1 MKKYVIAC
9 FVAISFTGFAQESE
23 LFYFQTNVDDVA
35 SLDIAE
41 NTDGTLSVISKKNK
55 LENDIYASHAIY
67 AFEPAYPNTKRE
79 SLKDV
84 YNITTDE
91 VKLLSDLKHN
101 FPDKYTRIDQYYPKD
116 QPYYPNDYGATSPVE
131 NLGTH
136 YGLYDLDLINAP
148 EAWGITKGSPKVI
161 VGISDS
167 RVDST
172 NADIKGRVSNYLQ
185 YFNASKGLAC
195 SHGSNIAGIA
205 IAHMDNGY
213 GRPGLCSECDV
224 VTNGYGSFRRI
235 EELVAAG
242 AKVINASWVSCHIGP
257 LHKNIEERINEFY
270 EDGIIIV
277 AAAGNWQRCGDKTAK
292 NPPDDYGY
300 PASYEKVMSVTGVF
314 TQFDNP
320 EDNII
325 EEKGKRATADLKD
338 RHNKIYYFG
347 KNGKINPPY
356 HRFSMQYNY
365 AVDICAPAVSY
376 MLGSDICNRPSDYG
390 GATSAAAPY
399 ITGVIGLMWSANYCL
414 SAYEIESILK
424 LSAAPIDHLSG
435 NEKFAGKL
443 GAGRVDAYAAVKMSK
458 DVSEPEGEVLIQDRA
473 FSRFHFRLK
482 SAANTISVSN
492 QTFKDSATVD
502 FTARKGI
509 VLKPNTI
516 LKPDRTGYIK
526 LSIDPDISIAPCE
539 QKPPK
544 DYKMIMPGRSSRS
557 VQTEVKKSFFVIE
570 IDPETKVLLI
580 EPTVDFK
587 ENTAMNTLNLLVNSK
602 QKKWYM
608 DEKVPLDDRIEIQLP
623 DEIQGS
629 VTVRVLYDSKVQYE
643 NFNIKE

>member
-1 MKKYVIAC
+1 MNKFLFFC
-9 FVAISFTGFAQESE
+9 FITVSLNGIAQETE
-23 LFYFQTNVDDVA
+23 LFFFQANVNDIA
-35 SLDIAE
+35 SLDITE
-41 NTDGTLSVISKKNK
+41 NMDGTISVQSNKSK
-55 LENDIYASHAIY
+55 LENDIYGNHTIY
-67 AFEPAYPNTKRE
+67 TFESAYPNSKRT

-84 YNITTDE
+84 YNITTNE
-91 VKLLSDLKHN
+91 VRLISDLKHN
-101 FPDKYTRIDQYYPKD
+101 FPDKYTLIDQYYPESD
-116 QPYYPNDYGATSPVE
+116 PYYPNDYGATSPVE

-172 NADIKGRVSNYLQ
+172 NADLKGRVSNYLQ
-185 YFNASKGLAC
+185 YFNASKGLGC

-205 IAHMDNGY
+205 VAHMDNGY
-213 GRPGLCSECDV
+213 GRPGLCSKCDV
-224 VTNGYGSFRRI
+224 ITNGYGSFLKI

-242 AKVINASWVSCHIGP
+242 AKVINASWVSCSIGP

-277 AAAGNWQRCGDKTAK
+277 AAAGNWQRCGDKDAK

-325 EEKGKRATADLKD
+325 EDKGKRGTSNLKD
-338 RHNKIYYFG
+338 RHNKIYHFG
-347 KNGKINPPY
+347 KSGRLNPPY

-365 AVDICAPAVSY
+365 AVDISAPAVSY
-376 MLGSDICNRPSDYG
+376 MLGSDICNRPKDYG

-399 ITGVIGLMWSANYCL
+399 VTGVIGLMWSINYCL
-414 SAYEIESILK
+414 SSYEIESILK

-435 NEKFAGKL
+435 NEKFSGKL
-443 GAGRVDAYAAVKMSK
+443 GAGRVDAYAAVKMSQDAK
-458 DVSEPEGEVLIQDRA
+458 DPKGEVVIQERE

-482 SAANTISVSN
+482 NAANTIRIAN

-516 LKPDRTGYIK
+516 LKPDRSGYIK
-526 LSIDPDISIAPCE
+526 LSVNPDISIAPCE

-544 DYKMIMPGRSSRS
+544 AYDMITPSQKSKKL
-557 VQTEVKKSFFVIE
+557 QTEADKAYFVVGINA
-570 IDPETKVLLI
+570 ETKRLVI
-580 EPTVDFK
+580 QTTNDFQ
-587 ENTAMNTLNLLVNSK
+587 ENKAAKTLNILVHSK
-602 QKKWYM
+602 RKQWFL
-608 DEKVPLDDRIEIQLP
+608 DENVPLNERIEIQLP
-623 DEIQGS
+623 EEMQGF
-629 VTVRVLYDSKVQYE
+629 VTVRILYNNKVQYE
-643 NFNIKE
+643 NLNIKE

>member
-1 MKKYVIAC
+1 MNKFLLFC
-9 FVAISFTGFAQESE
+9 FIVASSTGFAQESE
-23 LFYFQTNVDDVA
+23 LFYFQANVNDIA
-35 SLDIAE
+35 SLDIAQ
-41 NTDGTLSVISKKNK
+41 NTDGTFSVVSSKSK
-55 LENDIYASHAIY
+55 LENDIYSNHTIY
-67 AFEPAYPNTKRE
+67 AFEPAYPNSKKE

-84 YNITTDE
+84 YNITTNE

-101 FPDKYTRIDQYYPKD
+101 FPDKYTHIDQYYPAAD
-116 QPYYPNDYGATSPVE
+116 PYYPNDYGATSPVE

-136 YGLYDLDLINAP
+136 HGLYDLDLINAP

-185 YFNASKGLAC
+185 YFNNTQGLGC

-205 IAHMDNGY
+205 IAHMDNRY

-224 VTNGYGSFRRI
+224 VTNGYGSFRKI

-242 AKVINASWVSCHIGP
+242 AKVINASWVSCSIGP

-277 AAAGNWQRCGDKTAK
+277 AAAGNWQRCGDKNAK

-300 PASYEKVMSVTGVF
+300 PASYEKVMSVTGIF

-325 EEKGKRATADLKD
+325 EEKGRRATASLKD
-338 RHNKIYYFG
+338 RHNKIYFFG
-347 KNGKINPPY
+347 KNGGLKAPY

-365 AVDICAPAVSY
+365 AVDISAPAVSY
-376 MLGSDICNRPSDYG
+376 MLGSDICGRATDYG

-399 ITGVIGLMWSANYCL
+399 VTGVIGLMWSVNYCL
-414 SAYEIESILK
+414 SSYEIETILK
-424 LSAAPIDHLSG
+424 LSTAPIDHLSG

-458 DVSEPEGEVLIQDRA
+458 DAKEPDGEVLIQDRE

-482 SAANTISVSN
+482 NAANTIRVAN

-502 FTARKGI
+502 FTARNGI
-509 VLKPNTI
+509 VLKPNTV
-516 LKPDRTGYIK
+516 LKPDPTGYIK
-526 LSIDPDISIAPCE
+526 LSVNPEISTASCE

-544 DYKMIMPGRSSRS
+544 AYEMISPSPRPRRMQNDEG
-557 VQTEVKKSFFVIE
+557 KSFFKIDF
-570 IDPETKVLLI
+570 DPESKLLVI
-580 EPTVDFK
+580 EPTNKFIEVP
-587 ENTAMNTLNLLVNSK
+587 EINSLGILVNSS
-602 QKKWYM
+602 KKKLFSN
-608 DEKVPLDDRIEIQLP
+608 ENVPLDDRIEIQLP
-623 DEIQGS
+623 DEVQGRI
-629 VTVRVLYDSKVQYE
+629 VVRVTYNNKYLYE
-643 NFNIKE
+643 TFNIKD